1 MKATPQKA
9 PAKASKAPAK
19 KAASPKAKGLTP
31 PAKVKAP
38 SNPASNPAD
47 AIAPLP
53 PHLSPMK
60 KRGGVPAHVPTDQ
73 TRSLVALCMFANMTH
88 EQAAAVVGISEPTL
102 RKHYEAELS
111 NGKSKM
117 LARVVNNLYSN
128 ATQTR
133 DMKAANTAAIF
144 ILKQHGWRDDGLN
157 AQVKATQTAADGT
170 EQVVTFTLKIGERG
184 EG

>member
-9 PAKASKAPAK
+9 PAKATKAPAK

-53 PHLSPMK
+53 EHLYPLK
-60 KRGGVPAHVPTDQ
+60 KRGGVPPHVPTEH
-73 TRSLVALCMFANMTH
+73 SKALVALCMFANMTH
-88 EQAAAVVGISEPTL
+88 EQAAAVLGISKPTL
-102 RKHYEAELS
+102 EKHYPSELS
-111 NGKSKM
+111 DGKSKM
-117 LARVVNNLYSN
+117 LAKVVNNLYTN

-144 ILKQHGWRDDGLN
+144 ILKQHGWRDDGMS
-157 AQVKATQTAADGT
+157 AQVKATQTATDGT
-170 EQVVTFTLKIGERG
+170 EQVMTFTLKIGERS

>member
-1 MKATPQKA
+1 MKATPPKP

-19 KAASPKAKGLTP
+19 KAAK
-31 PAKVKAP
+31 PA
-38 SNPASNPAD
+38 NPAG

-53 PHLSPMK
+53 PHLSPKK
-60 KRGGVPAHVPTDQ
+60 KRGGVPEHVPTDQ
-73 TRSLVALCMFANMTH
+73 TRALVALCQFANMTH
-88 EQAAAVVGISEPTL
+88 EQAAHVVGVSEPTL
-102 RKHYEAELS
+102 RKHYAEELA
-111 NGKSKM
+111 NGKAKM

-144 ILKQHGWRDDGLN
+144 ILKQHGWRDDGMS
-157 AQVKATQTAADGT
+157 AQVKATQTATDGT
-170 EQVVTFTLKIGERG
+170 EQVMTFTLKIGERG

>member
-1 MKATPQKA
+1 MKATPPKP

-19 KAASPKAKGLTP
+19 KAAKPATP
-31 PAKVKAP
+31 AG
-38 SNPASNPAD
+38 

-53 PHLSPMK
+53 PHLAPKEK
-60 KRGGVPAHVPTDQ
+60 KKNPGVAHVPTDQ
-73 TRSLVALCMFANMTH
+73 IRALVALCMFANMTH
-88 EQAAAVVGISEPTL
+88 EQAAAVVGIAKHTL
-102 RKHYEAELS
+102 EKHYAAELTD
-111 NGKSKM
+111 GKAKM

-144 ILKQHGWRDDGLN
+144 ILKQHGWRDDGMN
-157 AQVKATQTAADGT
+157 AQIKATQTASDGT
-170 EQVVTFTLKIGERG
+170 EQVMTFTLKIGERG